1 MRGLSEVPV
10 IGAGWS
16 FIVEVMENG
25 EALAFGAAGSFL
37 GGGLP
42 GKVMISGVGGG
53 VYHAYKGGG
62 LNDSLKA
69 GAKATF
75 VSLMLPNIVGG
86 GLSAAVGKA
95 AAPLAL

>member
-25 EALAFGAAGSFL
+25 EALAFGAAGSFF

-42 GKVMISGVGGG
+42 GKVMVSGVGGG
-53 VYHAYKGGG
+53 VYHAFK
-62 LNDSLKA
+62 
-69 GAKATF
+69 
-75 VSLMLPNIVGG
+75 GG
-86 GLSAAVGKA
+86 GLSAAMGTA
-95 AAPLAL
+95 TAPLILGS